1 MKARNQEF
9 RVLIPQKERNM
20 LVEIEKKRKEKKTR
34 RIEEEHHVTAQ
45 AANWAGRGM
54 EGRSC

>member
-20 LVEIEKKRKEKKTR
+20 LVEIEKKRKEKKLAR
-34 RIEEEHHVTAQ
+34 
-45 AANWAGRGM
+45 
-54 EGRSC
+54 

>member
-45 AANWAGRGM
+45 AAN
-54 EGRSC
+54 